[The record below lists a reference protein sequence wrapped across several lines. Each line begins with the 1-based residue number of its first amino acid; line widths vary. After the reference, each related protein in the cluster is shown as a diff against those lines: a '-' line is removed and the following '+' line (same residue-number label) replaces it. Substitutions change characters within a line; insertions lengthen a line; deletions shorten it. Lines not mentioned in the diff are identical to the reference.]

1 MTPVNVT
8 VNGVESLLSN
18 LDQSKAGGPDGL
30 PARFLKEMATDLAPS
45 LTFIFQVS
53 LHKGDV
59 PDDWK
64 KAQVVPIHKNG
75 NRSSPANYRPI
86 SLTSIMCKMLEHIL
100 STSIYT
106 CSYTH
111 LNKYNILCMEQYA
124 WTL

>member
-45 LTFIFQVS
+45 LTLIFQAS
-53 LHKGDV
+53 LRKGDV

-64 KAQVVPIHKNG
+64 KAQVVRIHKNG
-75 NRSSPANYRPI
+75 DRSFPANYRPI
-86 SLTSIMCKMLEHIL
+86 SLTSIM
-100 STSIYT
+100 Y
-106 CSYTH
+106 
-111 LNKYNILCMEQYA
+111 
-124 WTL
+124 